1 MRVLFLTDSLSDL
14 DGVGRYAVRLIAAL
28 EDAGAGVEVEV
39 LLGRKHRPSSADVRA
54 SWDVS
59 VCLPPDH
66 YYYMTPL
73 RFWANT
79 LLYLPRVVAAAR
91 RADIVHCVKDFPHSW
106 LGALAAKIAGKPC
119 VATAHGTYSTEPL
132 RSSRHK
138 GRALWAAERYA
149 RWISVSGFT
158 KRGLLEVLEGR
169 GPSEEEIAV
178 VSNGV
183 NAAHYAQPR
192 DIGERPWHGKRYTL
206 AIGELKERKGHHVS
220 LPAWLQI
227 ADRHPELEHFIVGRP
242 AGDEYEA
249 SLRAMARD
257 AGAEDRVH
265 FLGNVEEDEKV
276 DLLQRADAF
285 IHTPVTA
292 ADGGFEGFGIVYL
305 EAAACGTPSVG
316 TLRSG
321 AEDAVEV
328 GVTGVLVEPDV
339 DAVAAGIEEVLGG
352 DGPGRFAE
360 AARAHASGC
369 SWERNAQDVLEM
381 YREVLK

>member
-14 DGVGRYAVRLIAAL
+14 DGVGRYAVRLIGAL
-28 EDAGAGVEVEV
+28 EDAGVEVEV
-39 LLGRKHRPSSADVRA
+39 LLGRKHRPNSGDVRE

-59 VCLPPDH
+59 ICLPPDH

-91 RADIVHCVKDFPHSW
+91 RADMVHCVKDFPHSW
-106 LGALAAKIAGKPC
+106 LGAVAAKLAGKPC

-158 KRGLLEVLEGR
+158 KCGLIDALEGR
-169 GPSEEEIAV
+169 GPSAEEIAV

-183 NAAHYAQPR
+183 NAAHYEGAR
-192 DIGERPWHGKRYTL
+192 EIGERPWHGKRFTL
-206 AIGELKERKGHHVS
+206 AIGEIKERKGHHLS
-220 LPAWLQI
+220 LPAWLKLSE
-227 ADRHPELEHFIVGRP
+227 RHPELEHFIVGRP
-242 AGDEYEA
+242 AGDDYEA
-249 SLRAMARD
+249 MLRGMVRD

-276 DLLQRADAF
+276 DLLQRAEAF

-316 TLRSG
+316 TLHSG
-321 AEDAVEV
+321 AEDAVEP

-339 DAVAAGIEEVLGG
+339 DSVTAGIEEVFGG
-352 DGPGRFAE
+352 EGPGRFAQS
-360 AARAHASGC
+360 AREYAGGC
-369 SWERNAQDVLEM
+369 SWERNAEDVLAM
-381 YREVLK
+381 YQEALR